1 MDADDLLKTIP
12 VLPYLEGVEEA
23 GVGSSGVL
31 HRILAHKAAVHFTE
45 EEGGVQRY
53 QGKLREKPVMGR
65 LCDSVKLR
73 S

>member
-31 HRILAHKAAVHFTE
+31 HRILAHKAAVHFQKRR
-45 EEGGVQRY
+45 GGTKVS
-53 QGKLREKPVMGR
+53 GKTTRKACNGPFG
-65 LCDSVKLR
+65 
-73 S
+73 